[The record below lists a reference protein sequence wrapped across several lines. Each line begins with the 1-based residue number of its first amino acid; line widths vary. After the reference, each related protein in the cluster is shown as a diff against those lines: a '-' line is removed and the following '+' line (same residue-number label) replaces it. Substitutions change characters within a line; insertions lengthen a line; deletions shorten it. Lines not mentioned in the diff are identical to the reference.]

1 MAIRNLDAI
10 NRLAEKVAR
19 EKEQGQAEF
28 EKAVAAFRKHHQ
40 DAVDA
45 ADTILA
51 IHDKELDRRYDAW
64 YNTKQYLWDF
74 RETIDS
80 EVSFYVKIDRMWS
93 DDERKVIFVA
103 KEENPGGKPWE
114 IEYSPVKNKVL
125 LTDWDKSYDLDDDD
139 TVNDIHNEIEDF
151 TLVFKVMEK
160 GLSIFCKELFEWLDN
175 GLL

>member
-10 NRLAEKVAR
+10 NRLAEMVAR

-64 YNTKQYLWDF
+64 YDTNQYLWDF

-80 EVSFYVKIDRMWS
+80 EVSFYVKIDRKWS

-103 KEENPGGKPWE
+103 KKENPNESWW
-114 IEYSPVKNKVL
+114 IEYTPVKNKVF
-125 LTDWDKSYDLDDDD
+125 LTNFGKSYDLDDDD
-139 TVNDIHNEIEDF
+139 TINDICNEIEDF

-160 GLSIFCKELFEWLDN
+160 GLSIFCKRFFEWLDDV
-175 GLL
+175 LL